1 MTPMT
6 AEIAAKIQLA
16 NLKYQ
21 REKIIIE
28 LQLKFN
34 RANLTALPVLLVLF
48 V

>member
-1 MTPMT
+1 MTPMK

-21 REKIIIE
+21 HQKIIVE

-34 RANLTALPVLLVLF
+34 WSNVTALPVLLVLF